1 MAQIKVAIGKMPVPK
16 KIQFVRQIVQ
26 EMSKNGRFNSPS
38 PDLTTLA
45 QAANSLES
53 AYNAAQAARANA
65 KEQTSVMNKKVNAL
79 ENLVMQEAS
88 YVQSVSGGDKATI
101 ESAGFAVRT
110 EPTRI
115 GELDAPTLVK
125 VAPGQTDGTVRIS
138 WNKVHGAR
146 AYNIERAL
154 DSNRG
159 LEWSNVYS
167 SSKTKAQVNSMQS
180 GLRYWFR
187 VAAIGAAGQGPWSD
201 PVSKIA
207 P

>member
-1 MAQIKVAIGKMPVPK
+1 MAQIKVSVGKMPVPK

-26 EMSKNGRFNSPS
+26 EMNKNGKFNSPS
-38 PDLTTLA
+38 PELTTLA
-45 QAANSLES
+45 SAATALES

-65 KEQTSVMNKKVNAL
+65 KEQTSIMNQKVNVL
-79 ENLVMQEAS
+79 ETLVMQEAS
-88 YVQSVSGGDKATI
+88 YVQSISGGDKATI

-115 GELDAPTLVK
+115 GQLDAPAHVTVS
-125 VAPGQTDGTVRIS
+125 PGQTDGSVRIS
-138 WNKVHGAR
+138 WKKVRGAR
-146 AYNIERAL
+146 AYNVERAL
-154 DSNRG
+154 DSAHG
-159 LEWSNVYS
+159 LDWSNVLS
-167 SSKTKAQVNSMQS
+167 SSKTRAIVNSMNS
-180 GLRYWFR
+180 GHRYWFR

>member
-1 MAQIKVAIGKMPVPK
+1 MAQVKVSIGKMPVPK

-26 EMSKNGRFNSPS
+26 EMKKNGKFNSPS
-38 PDLTTLA
+38 PDLATLA
-45 QAANSLES
+45 TAATALEA

-65 KEQTSVMNKKVNAL
+65 KEQTSLMNQKVNTL
-79 ENLVMQEAS
+79 ETLVMQEAS

-115 GELDAPTLVK
+115 GQLDAPANVK
-125 VAPGQTDGTVRIS
+125 VIPALADGTVNIT
-138 WNKVHGAR
+138 WKKVRGAR

-154 DSNRG
+154 ESGRE
-159 LEWSNVYS
+159 LEWANVLS
-167 SSKTKAQVNSMQS
+167 SSKTRAVVNSMHS
-180 GLRYWFR
+180 GQRYWFR
-187 VAAIGAAGQGPWSD
+187 IAAIGAAGQGPWSD
-201 PVSKIA
+201 AVSKIA

>member
-26 EMSKNGRFNSPS
+26 EMSKNGKFNSPS

-45 QAANSLES
+45 AAANALES
-53 AYNAAQAARANA
+53 AYNTAQAARANA
-65 KEQTSVMNKKVNAL
+65 KEQTSLMNKKVSNL
-79 ENLVMQEAS
+79 ETLVMQEAS

-110 EPTRI
+110 DPTRI
-115 GELDAPTLVK
+115 GQLDAPAVVK
-125 VAPGQTDGTVRIS
+125 VLTGHSDGTVQIS
-138 WNKVHGAR
+138 WQKVHGAR

-154 DSNRG
+154 DASQG
-159 LEWSNVYS
+159 LEWSNVCS
-167 SSKTKAQVNSMQS
+167 SSKTKAVVNSMQS

-187 VAAIGAAGQGPWSD
+187 VAAIGSAGQGPWSD

>member
-26 EMSKNGRFNSPS
+26 EMKKNGKFNSPS
-38 PDLTTLA
+38 PDLATLA
-45 QAANSLES
+45 DAASALES

-79 ENLVMQEAS
+79 ETLVMQEAS

-110 EPTRI
+110 ESTRI
-115 GELDAPTLVK
+115 GQLEAPSMLK
-125 VAPGQTDGTVRIS
+125 VVTGQTDGTVQIS
-138 WNKVHGAR
+138 WQKVHGAR

-154 DSNRG
+154 DTSHG
-159 LEWSNVYS
+159 LDWNNVFS
-167 SSKTKAQVNSMQS
+167 SSKTRALVNSMQS